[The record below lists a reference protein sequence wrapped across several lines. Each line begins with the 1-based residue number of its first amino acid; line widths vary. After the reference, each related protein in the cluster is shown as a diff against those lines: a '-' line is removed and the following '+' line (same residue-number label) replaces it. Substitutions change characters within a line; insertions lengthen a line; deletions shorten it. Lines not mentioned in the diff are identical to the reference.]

1 METAP
6 IIAIVAAA
14 ALSSLF
20 LTLALTALVR
30 LVARRIGMV
39 DHPDGRRKLHNRATP
54 QGGGVAVFLATAG
67 VLAVLFVVPN
77 PWREALWASS
87 GSLLGLLLAGF
98 VIVAAGVVDDI
109 KGLRGRQKLFMQFVA
124 ASLIIASGLA
134 IENVVIFGNVIN
146 LGLLAVP
153 LTLFW
158 LLGAINS
165 VNLLDGIDGLAT
177 TVGII
182 LAATLGAMAMIS
194 MPSDNGA
201 IDPEKYTTMIV
212 AIVFTGG
219 LLGFLRFNFPPA
231 SVFLGDSG
239 SMLIGLVVG
248 SLAILG
254 SFKGPGTVLLAAPLA
269 VWTIPILDS
278 AAAVLRRR
286 LAGRS
291 IYATDRA
298 HLHHRLLNLLGSN
311 RKVLGVI
318 AVCCAFTSAAALVS
332 VYLKTDL
339 IAMLSAVAVVVVFIV
354 TGIFG
359 RAELLL
365 LTSRL
370 RYVGH
375 SLIANSGRG
384 KSSIAETSVRMQGSR
399 KWELLWET
407 LTDAA
412 NSLSFS
418 KIHLDLNIPAA
429 QEGFTATW
437 TRSAD
442 DDSRLSWQI
451 DVPLIVSNKP
461 AGSLQITCAC
471 NGKSVCEQIEQLLIL
486 LEPFDNDFRSLT
498 EEDGTGRHS
507 AHAQERTRRPR
518 HSDRNM
524 LASDN

>member
-1 METAP
+1 MQIAP
-6 IIAIVAAA
+6 IIALVAAA
-14 ALSSLF
+14 ALSSLV

-30 LVARRIGMV
+30 VVARSIGMV
-39 DHPDGRRKLHNRATP
+39 DHPDGHRKLHERATP
-54 QGGGVAVFLATAG
+54 QGGGVAVFLATVG
-67 VLAVLFVVPN
+67 VLAALFVVPN
-77 PWREALWASS
+77 PWRVALQESI
-87 GSLLGLLLAGF
+87 GSLVGLLLAGF
-98 VIVAAGVVDDI
+98 VIVVGGVVDDI
-109 KGLRGRQKLFMQFVA
+109 KKLHGRQKLFIQCVA
-124 ASLIIASGLA
+124 ASLLMAGGLT
-134 IENVVIFGNVIN
+134 IENVGIFDNVIN

-153 LTLFW
+153 FTLFW

-194 MPSDNGA
+194 LAPEAAATN
-201 IDPEKYTTMIV
+201 PEKYTTMIV
-212 AIVFTGG
+212 AVVFTGS

-291 IYATDRA
+291 IYVTDRA

-332 VYLKTDL
+332 VYLKADL

-370 RYVGH
+370 RHVGH
-375 SLIANSGRG
+375 SLMANPGLG
-384 KSSIAETSVRMQGSR
+384 KPSISKTSVHLQGSR
-399 KWELLWET
+399 KWELLWAT

-412 NSLSFS
+412 DSLCFS

-437 TRSAD
+437 TRSAT

-451 DVPLIVSNKP
+451 DIPLIVSNQP
-461 AGSLQITCAC
+461 AGHLKVVCAC
-471 NGKSVCEQIEQLLIL
+471 NGKSVCEQIEQLLLL

-498 EEDGTGRHS
+498 EEDGTVRDF
-507 AHAQERTRRPR
+507 AHMQERTRRPP
-518 HSDRNM
+518 HSDRSM
-524 LASDN
+524 LPSDN

>member
-1 METAP
+1 MNIAP
-6 IIAIVAAA
+6 MIAVVAAA
-14 ALSSLF
+14 ALSSLV

-30 LVARRIGMV
+30 VVARWIGMV
-39 DHPDGRRKLHNRATP
+39 DHPDGHRKLHKRATP
-54 QGGGVAVFLATAG
+54 LGGGVAVFLATAG
-67 VLAVLFVVPN
+67 VLAVLLVVPN
-77 PWREALWASS
+77 PWRVALQESL
-87 GSLLGLLLAGF
+87 GSLVGLLLAGF

-109 KGLRGRQKLFMQFVA
+109 RGLRGPQKIFIQCVA
-124 ASLIIASGLA
+124 ASLIIAGGLT
-134 IENVVIFGNVIN
+134 IENVGIFGSVIN
-146 LGLLAVP
+146 LRWLALP
-153 LTLFW
+153 FTLFW

-182 LAATLGAMAMIS
+182 LAATLGAMAMILLAAEN
-194 MPSDNGA
+194 PA
-201 IDPEKYTTMIV
+201 AQPAKYTTMIV
-212 AIVFTGG
+212 AIVFTGS

-231 SVFLGDSG
+231 SMFLGDSG

-278 AAAVLRRR
+278 VAAVLRRR

-291 IYATDRA
+291 IYVTDRA
-298 HLHHRLLNLLGSN
+298 HLHHRLLSLLGSN

-318 AVCCAFTSAAALVS
+318 AVCCAFTSVAALVS
-332 VYLKTDL
+332 VYLKTDM

-370 RYVGH
+370 RYFGH
-375 SLIANSGRG
+375 SLMANSGHG
-384 KSSIAETSVRMQGSR
+384 KSLIAETSVRMQGSR

-412 NSLSFS
+412 DSLSFS
-418 KIHLDLNIPAA
+418 KIHLDLNMPAA

-437 TRSAD
+437 TRSAA

-461 AGSLQITCAC
+461 AGRLQIVCVC
-471 NGKSVCEQIEQLLIL
+471 NGESVCEQIEQLLIL

-498 EEDGTGRHS
+498 DEDGTVRDS
-507 AHAQERTRRPR
+507 ANIRADEPTSALRP
-518 HSDRNM
+518 
-524 LASDN
+524 

>member
-1 METAP
+1 MNIAP
-6 IIAIVAAA
+6 MIAVVAAA
-14 ALSSLF
+14 ALSSLV

-30 LVARRIGMV
+30 VVARWIGMV
-39 DHPDGRRKLHNRATP
+39 DHPDGHRKLHKRATP
-54 QGGGVAVFLATAG
+54 LGGGVAVFLATAG
-67 VLAVLFVVPN
+67 VLAVLLVVPN
-77 PWREALWASS
+77 PWRVALQESL
-87 GSLLGLLLAGF
+87 GSLVGLLLAGF

-109 KGLRGRQKLFMQFVA
+109 RGLRGPQKIFIQCVA
-124 ASLIIASGLA
+124 ASLIIAGGLT
-134 IENVVIFGNVIN
+134 IENVGIFGSVIN
-146 LGLLAVP
+146 LRWLALP
-153 LTLFW
+153 FTLFW

-182 LAATLGAMAMIS
+182 LAATLGAMAIIS
-194 MPSDNGA
+194 MPLDNAA

-212 AIVFTGG
+212 AIVFTGS

-291 IYATDRA
+291 IYFADRE
-298 HLHHRLLNLLGSN
+298 HLHHRLLDLLGSN

-332 VYLKTDL
+332 VYFKSDMV
-339 IAMLSAVAVVVVFIV
+339 AMFSAVGVVVVFIV

-359 RAELLL
+359 RAELVL
-365 LTSRL
+365 LTGRI
-370 RYVGH
+370 RHVGN
-375 SLIANSGRG
+375 SLIANGGRG
-384 KSSIAETSVRMQGSR
+384 KYLIAETSVRLEDSR
-399 KWELLWET
+399 KLELLWAT

-412 NSLSFS
+412 DSLSLT

-429 QEGFTATW
+429 QDGCTATW
-437 TRSAD
+437 TRSVA
-442 DDSRLSWQI
+442 DDSRPSWQI
-451 DVPLIVSNKP
+451 DIPLIVADKP
-461 AGSLQITCAC
+461 AGRLQIVCGC
-471 NGKSVCEQIEQLLIL
+471 NGKSMSEQLEQLRFL
-486 LEPFDNDFRSLT
+486 LEPFDSDLRLRT
-498 EEDGTGRHS
+498 EEDGTVRDS
-507 AHAQERTRRPR
+507 AHMQERTGRPR
-518 HSDRNM
+518 HLDRSM
-524 LASDN
+524 HASDN

>member
-1 METAP
+1 MEIAP

-14 ALSSLF
+14 ALSSL
-20 LTLALTALVR
+20 LVTLALTALVR
-30 LVARRIGMV
+30 VVARWIGMV
-39 DHPDGRRKLHNRATP
+39 DHPDGHRKLHRRATP

-77 PWREALWASS
+77 PCREALRMSS

-98 VIVAAGVVDDI
+98 VIVATGVVDDI
-109 KGLRGRQKLFMQFVA
+109 KKLRGRQKLFMQCVA
-124 ASLIIASGLA
+124 ASVIMASGLA
-134 IENVVIFGNVIN
+134 IENVVVFGNVIN

-182 LAATLGAMAMIS
+182 LAATLGAMAMI
-194 MPSDNGA
+194 PLAAEGPA
-201 IDPEKYTTMIV
+201 INPENYATMIV
-212 AIVFTGG
+212 AMVFTGS
-219 LLGFLRFNFPPA
+219 LVGFLRFNFPPA

-286 LAGRS
+286 LSGRS
-291 IYATDRA
+291 IYVTDRA

-318 AVCCAFTSAAALVS
+318 AVCCAFTSVAALVS
-332 VYLKTDL
+332 VYLKADL

-354 TGIFG
+354 TGMFG

-370 RYVGH
+370 RHVGH
-375 SLIANSGRG
+375 SLIANNGHG
-384 KSSIAETSVRMQGSR
+384 KSSVTETSVRLQGSL
-399 KWELLWET
+399 KWELLWAT
-407 LTDAA
+407 LTEAA
-412 NSLSFS
+412 DSLSFK

-429 QEGFTATW
+429 QEGYTATW
-437 TRSAD
+437 TRSAAD
-442 DDSRLSWQI
+442 DPRLSWQI
-451 DVPLIVSNKP
+451 DIPLIVSNKP
-461 AGSLQITCAC
+461 AGHLQIVCAC
-471 NGKSVCEQIEQLLIL
+471 NGKSLCEQIEQLLIL
-486 LEPFDNDFRSLT
+486 LEPFEDDFRLLT
-498 EEDGTGRHS
+498 EDNSTVHDS
-507 AHAQERTRRPR
+507 AHAQKRTSRPR
-518 HSDRNM
+518 HSGRDV
-524 LASDN
+524 LTSDN